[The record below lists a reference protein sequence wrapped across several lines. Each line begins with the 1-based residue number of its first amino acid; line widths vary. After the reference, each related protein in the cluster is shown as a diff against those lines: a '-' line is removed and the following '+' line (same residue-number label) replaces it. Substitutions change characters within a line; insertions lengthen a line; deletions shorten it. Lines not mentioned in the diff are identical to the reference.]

1 LSFEETFPFT
11 CLIMSL
17 RIKSS
22 TYLVLLLSSFALS
35 QGNQLPSASLESVY
49 PPSATRG
56 VQTELTIKGKYLEN
70 ALVLKFSDP
79 SLKAVPKKDENGE
92 VVPNVFTLNVPK
104 GLASGR
110 YSVAVGG
117 GKFGLS
123 NEKSFVVN
131 DLPELSLRELVESMD
146 SAKEIELGHTVI
158 GFPKASRYGWMR
170 VKLKAEQK
178 VVIESEGSH
187 IDSKF
192 SPCLAV
198 FDQSGRKLKSSTRS
212 DVLIFEPK
220 SEAEYFLRVHDFLFR
235 GGEPFLCRISVTTR
249 PRIHFVDPPLVRVG
263 PPQKMLVYGWNLP
276 GGQPAG
282 LKDTGFDSLE
292 RTEVNLTLT
301 TEKEILDPLQTRNP
315 LEATQRRHDFSL
327 SSPVGQSLPFSLFV
341 CPDEWT
347 TEQPESEEVV
357 RLTPPSEFLGSFF
370 PARDRD
376 RFRFEAKKGDSFK
389 MEIHCE
395 RLGFPSHAYLL
406 VEQVTKKDDGSE
418 TRKMVAQSSKTDHP
432 STDDFLYLSSRDPS
446 MRFTAPADGTFEI
459 LAYDMFRAS
468 ENPFKS
474 YRLSIRRESPDFDLI
489 AHPFLSPPV
498 SANDSPVYVKSPTL
512 RTGETLAVRVAVDRK
527 DGFDGEVKL
536 DFMGLPAGIDYFPKS
551 IPAGL
556 NSSVI
561 LLRTDEFSAKSEW
574 SGKYSIVGTATVG
587 EKPVQ
592 RSCKFAKLCWSDY
605 DKQAKKARSK
615 IRMSEVENLAI
626 LPGGEAPI
634 DLAVNWKKL
643 SDEVAVLI
651 EKSEK
656 TIKALKDSEA
666 KTLKAKTDGE
676 GKVAELA
683 KAMETLIKDKEA
695 RENRNKILT
704 QTEIPKAKEARKQAE
719 ESAKV
724 AKAKKAEKGLSPEQL
739 AAAEDS
745 LKKASEKVAQTTVS
759 LGTLEKEAKEV
770 ADSLKSSYSATELK
784 KRGQAL
790 TVARTD
796 LEKNSFAWQKAKAKL
811 ANQSKILARAK
822 KKSGELA
829 RRMKK
834 PSLEPL
840 VLETVLGGALNLPV
854 SLEAK
859 DKSFATPT
867 KVRIMGM
874 VAAAKIKEITID
886 PKKKKDGDLAINLT
900 QAKFPAGE
908 FNLICLARGKGK
920 FRLYDEL
927 EKNATEKQAKE
938 VTDSLAVLKKET
950 DEAKKRLDGDNKG
963 LAAKEAELKKQDSA
977 IALIKKEVIKLDGE
991 LRTAESK
998 LTQSGDFLKKEE
1010 AGGSPDQAKFDA
1022 LKKSL
1027 AEAEKS
1033 VASIK
1038 EKFQAYSRDK
1048 VEPAAA
1054 KREQLAKEVSDL
1066 TERTA
1071 LAQTTYSGLSGK
1083 LKLMENRK
1091 KKSDARLKVVK
1102 AAFAKPIDLNLAHF
1116 DLPFVLR
1123 VKKAPFAFE
1132 KLPALELKPGEASL
1146 WTVQIDREHDFED
1159 PVTLK
1164 LILPKSAKG
1173 ITLKSQNID
1182 KSESLGEIK
1191 LSSQDGAVPGKHSCT
1206 LEASFRYKNQNLK
1219 LSQPFELTV
1228 LPAPNKPS

>member
-1 LSFEETFPFT
+1 
-11 CLIMSL
+11 MSL
-17 RIKSS
+17 RINSS
-22 TYLVLLLSSFALS
+22 KYFAILLSSFGLCH
-35 QGNQLPSASLESVY
+35 GNQLPSASLDSVY

-56 VQTELTIKGKYLEN
+56 AQTELTIKGKYLEN
-70 ALVLKFSDP
+70 AKILQFSDP
-79 SLKAVPKKDENGE
+79 SLKAAPKKDENGE
-92 VVPNVFTLNVPK
+92 VVPNVFTLDVPK
-104 GLASGR
+104 DFAPGR
-110 YSVAVGG
+110 YSVAVRG

-131 DLPELSLRELVESMD
+131 DLSELSLSEFSESMD
-146 SAKEIELGHTVI
+146 SAKEIELGRTVI

-170 VKLKAEQK
+170 VKLQAGQK

-192 SPCLAV
+192 TPCLTV

-220 SEAEYFLRVHDFLFR
+220 SDAEYFLRVHDFLFR

-249 PRIHFVDPPLVRVG
+249 PRIRFVDPPLVRVG
-263 PPQKMLVYGWNLP
+263 SPQKMVVYGWNLP
-276 GGQPAG
+276 GGQPAV
-282 LKDTGFDSLE
+282 LKDPGMDSLE
-292 RTEVNLTLT
+292 RKEVNLTLT
-301 TEKEILDPLQTRNP
+301 SERDIVDPLQTRNP

-327 SSPVGQSLPFSLFV
+327 SSPAGQSLPFSLFV

-357 RLTPPSEFLGSFF
+357 SLSIPSEFLGSFF

-406 VEQVTKKDDGSE
+406 VEQVSKKDDGSE

-459 LAYDMFRAS
+459 LAYDMFRAR
-468 ENPFKS
+468 ETPFKS

-489 AHPFLSPPV
+489 AHPFLSPPA
-498 SANDSPVYVKSPTL
+498 SANESPIYVKSRTL

-536 DFMGLPAGIDYFPKS
+536 EFKGLPAGIDYFPRS
-551 IPAGL
+551 IPSGL

-587 EKPVQ
+587 GKPVE
-592 RSCKFAKLCWSDY
+592 RSCKFAKICWSDY
-605 DKQAKKARSK
+605 DKQAKKARTK
-615 IRMSEVENLAI
+615 IRMSEADNLAI
-626 LPGGEAPI
+626 LPRGEAPI
-634 DLAVNWKKL
+634 DLAVNWKKM
-643 SDEVAVLI
+643 SDEVTALV

-656 TIKALKDSEA
+656 TIKALKDSED
-666 KTLKAKTDGE
+666 KILKAKTDSE

-683 KAMETLIKDKEA
+683 KAMDIFLKDKGA
-695 RENRNKILT
+695 KENRNKILT
-704 QTEIPKAKEARKQAE
+704 ETEIPKAKEARKQAE

-724 AKAKKAEKGLSPEQL
+724 AKDKKAEKGLSPEQL
-739 AAAEDS
+739 ATADDS
-745 LKKASEKVAQTTVS
+745 LKKASQKVAQTTAS
-759 LGTLEKEAKEV
+759 LGALEKEAKEV
-770 ADSLKSSYSATELK
+770 ANSLKSSHSATELK
-784 KRGQAL
+784 KREQAL
-790 TVARTD
+790 AIARTD
-796 LEKNSFAWQKAKAKL
+796 VEKNSFAWQKARAKL
-811 ANQSKILARAK
+811 ANQSKILDRAK
-822 KKSGELA
+822 KKSVELA
-829 RRMKK
+829 QRMKK
-834 PSLEPL
+834 PSLQPL

-854 SLEAK
+854 CLEAR

-867 KVRIMGM
+867 KVRVMGT

-908 FNLICLARGKGK
+908 FNLVCLARGKGK
-920 FRLYDEL
+920 YRLYDEL
-927 EKNATEKQAKE
+927 EKNATEKEAKE
-938 VTDSLAVLKKET
+938 VTDSLAALKKET
-950 DEAKKRLDGDNKG
+950 DAAKKKVDADNKG
-963 LAAKEAELKKQDSA
+963 LVAKETELKKSEAA
-977 IALIKKEVIKLDGE
+977 IALIKKEVVKLDGA
-991 LRTAESK
+991 LMTAESK
-998 LTQSGDFLKKEE
+998 LTKSRDSLKKEE
-1010 AGGSPDQAKFDA
+1010 EGGSPDQAKLDA

-1027 AEAEKS
+1027 TEAEKS
-1033 VASIK
+1033 VAAIK

-1054 KREQLAKEVSDL
+1054 KRDQLAKEVSDL
-1066 TERTA
+1066 RERIA
-1071 LAQTTYSGLSGK
+1071 QAQTIHSGLAGK
-1083 LKLMENRK
+1083 LKLMEDKK
-1091 KKSDARLKVVK
+1091 KKSDARLKVVM

-1116 DLPFVLR
+1116 DLPFILR

-1146 WTVQIDREHDFED
+1146 LAVQIDREHDFED

-1191 LSSQDGAVPGKHSCT
+1191 FSSQEGASPGKHSCT

-1228 LPAPNKPS
+1228 LPSPKKPS

>member
-1 LSFEETFPFT
+1 
-11 CLIMSL
+11 MSL
-17 RIKSS
+17 RLTLCKYFVI
-22 TYLVLLLSSFALS
+22 LLCSFGLCP
-35 QGNQLPSASLESVY
+35 GNQLPSASLESVY

-70 ALVLKFSDP
+70 ALVLQFSDP
-79 SLKAVPKKDENGE
+79 SLKAAPKKDENGE
-92 VVPNVFTLNVPK
+92 VVPNVFTLDVPK
-104 GLASGR
+104 GLALGR

-131 DLPELSLRELVESMD
+131 DLPELSLSELAESMD
-146 SAKEIELGHTVI
+146 SAKEIELGYTVI

-170 VKLKAEQK
+170 VKLKAGQK
-178 VVIESEGSH
+178 IVIESEGSH

-249 PRIHFVDPPLVRVG
+249 PRIRFVDPPLVRVG
-263 PPQKMLVYGWNLP
+263 TPQKMVVYGWNLP

-282 LKDTGFDSLE
+282 LKDSGMDSLE
-292 RTEVNLTLT
+292 RKEVNLTLKS
-301 TEKEILDPLQTRNP
+301 EKEILDPLQTRNP

-341 CPDEWT
+341 CLDEWT

-357 RLTPPSEFLGSFF
+357 NLSPPSEFLGSFF

-432 STDDFLYLSSRDPS
+432 STDDFLHLSSRDPS

-474 YRLSIRRESPDFDLI
+474 YHLSIRRESPDFDLI

-512 RTGETLAVRVAVDRK
+512 RTGETLAVRLTIDRK

-536 DFMGLPAGIDYFPKS
+536 EFKGLPTGIDYFPKS

-574 SGKYSIVGTATVG
+574 SGKFSIVGTATVG
-587 EKPVQ
+587 EKPVE

-605 DKQAKKARSK
+605 DKQAKKARAK
-615 IRMSEVENLAI
+615 IRMSGAENLAI
-626 LPGGEAPI
+626 LPGSEAPI
-634 DLAVNWKKL
+634 DLAVNWKKM

-651 EKSEK
+651 EKAEK
-656 TIKALKDSEA
+656 AIKALKDSEA
-666 KTLKAKTDGE
+666 KTLKTKTDGE

-683 KAMETLIKDKEA
+683 KAMETFLKDKEA
-695 RENRNKILT
+695 QEKRNKILT
-704 QTEIPKAKEARKQAE
+704 ETEIPKAKEIRKQAE

-739 AAAEDS
+739 AATEDS
-745 LKKASEKVAQTTVS
+745 LKKASEKVTQTTAS
-759 LGTLEKEAKEV
+759 LGTLEKEAKDV
-770 ADSLKSSYSATELK
+770 ADSLKSSFSATELK
-784 KRGQAL
+784 KREQAL
-790 TVARTD
+790 AVARTD

-811 ANQSKILARAK
+811 ANQSKILGRAK
-822 KKSGELA
+822 KKSSELA
-829 RRMKK
+829 QRMKK

-867 KVRIMGM
+867 KVRIMGT

-908 FNLICLARGKGK
+908 FNLVCLARGKGK

-938 VTDSLAVLKKET
+938 LTDSLAVLKKEI
-950 DEAKKRLDGDNKG
+950 DDSKKKLDADNKG
-963 LAAKEAELKKQDSA
+963 LASKEIELKKSEATLGVAEKESA
-977 IALIKKEVIKLDGE
+977 KLAGALKV
-991 LRTAESK
+991 AESK
-998 LTQSGDFLKKEE
+998 LTEARDPLKREE
-1010 AGGSPDQAKFDA
+1010 EGGSPEQAKLDA
-1022 LKKSL
+1022 LKKSM
-1027 AEAEKS
+1027 ADAEKS
-1033 VASIK
+1033 VAAIK

-1066 TERTA
+1066 RERIV
-1071 LAQTTYSGLSGK
+1071 LAQTSHSGLTRK
-1083 LKLMENRK
+1083 LKLMEDRK

-1146 WTVQIDREHDFED
+1146 LAVQIDRKHDFED

-1191 LSSQDGAVPGKHSCT
+1191 FSSQEGASPGKHSCT

-1219 LSQPFELTV
+1219 LSQAFELTV
-1228 LPAPNKPS
+1228 LPAPKKPS